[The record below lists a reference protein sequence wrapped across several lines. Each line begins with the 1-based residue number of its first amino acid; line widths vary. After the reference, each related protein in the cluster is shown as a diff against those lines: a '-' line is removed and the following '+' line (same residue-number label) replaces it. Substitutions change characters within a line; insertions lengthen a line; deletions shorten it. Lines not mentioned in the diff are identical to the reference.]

1 MRIII
6 FLLYLCTVKTTKIM
20 KRYIPFFVAALMFAA
35 CQETVEQRAAKEAR
49 TYTAKNCPAKLG
61 ENIMIDSMSY
71 EDGTR
76 TLHYYYTLMGNADSV
91 GVLSLEEA
99 RSSMLHDL
107 KNTTSMAVYK
117 EAGFNFAYTYR
128 SQKNPDTVIFDILLT
143 PKDYQ

>member
-1 MRIII
+1 
-6 FLLYLCTVKTTKIM
+6 M
-20 KRYIPFFVAALMFAA
+20 KKYILFITAALLVAA
-35 CQETVEQRAAKEAR
+35 CQESVEERAAKEAR
-49 TYTAKNCPAKLG
+49 TYTTKNCPAKLG
-61 ENIMIDSMSY
+61 ENIMIDSMAY
-71 EDGTR
+71 EASTR

-91 GVLSLEEA
+91 GVLSTEEA

-128 SQKNPDTVIFDILLT
+128 SQKNPENIIFDILLT